1 MRGRSVAASV
11 ERLQEIADSIRRVLG
26 DKRCWMTS
34 QEFLA
39 QVEEQRRQYDKD
51 RLNPK
56 PVNHAPSEVRDYRLK
71 PYVTWNRQMELKEVA
86 R

>member
-39 QVEEQRRQYDKD
+39 QVEAHRRQFDED

-56 PVNHAPSEVRDYRLK
+56 PVNHTPSKVREYRLK
-71 PYVTWNRQMELKEVA
+71 PYVIWNRQMELKEVA